1 MKIKTLAESFTHAG
15 ILKEVSVFF
24 YNAHVRLEKAT
35 EDTWNI
41 STHKGLESSVR
52 VRKNG
57 SKYIFERMV

>member
-1 MKIKTLAESFTHAG
+1 MKIKSLAESFSVDG

-41 STHKGLESSVR
+41 STHKGLEKSVR

-57 SKYIFERMV
+57 SKYIFEKMV

>member
-1 MKIKTLAESFTHAG
+1 MKIKSLAESFSVDG

-24 YNAHVRLEKAT
+24 CNAHVRLEKAT

-41 STHKGLESSVR
+41 STTKGLEKSVR

-57 SKYIFERMV
+57 SKYIFEKMV